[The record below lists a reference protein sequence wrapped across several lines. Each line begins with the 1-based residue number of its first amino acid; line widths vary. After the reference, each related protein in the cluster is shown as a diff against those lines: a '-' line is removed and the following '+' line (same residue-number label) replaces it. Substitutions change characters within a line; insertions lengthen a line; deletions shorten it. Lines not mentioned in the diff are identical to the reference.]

1 MLKLVTKK
9 RQPITLREH
18 FERRNKVLVKRREGG
33 VGDHIMI
40 RMIFEDFR
48 RFMEEIDLYFGCTKS
63 MLSFVSDHPFATA
76 VALDDTNDRQFG
88 AVYDISTA
96 CRVHETMQGIRN
108 IMHRS
113 DIWAKHCG
121 IHLTNHNT
129 FLQAA
134 DPVYYRTILCQ
145 KNIEKKPTILFTPY
159 STPNDMGLGKSLTE
173 KQILQIIPNLRE
185 MGFWIFSTNK
195 QRDSLLDSI
204 GVEQFNGLRA
214 QDWIGLTSAADY
226 VVSVD
231 TATFHIAGAL
241 KKPLVGIFSFTN
253 GKVYGKYYDF
263 VLVQKHKDNGDWD
276 CGPCFCFDRC
286 PKSKMPYK
294 PCMTEIKIEDI
305 IAGIRQAVDR
315 WPLVSRP
322 STKSVPP
329 QILEIIAETTS
340 YPLANED
347 CRSLE
352 QSP

>member
-18 FERRNKVLVKRREGG
+18 FNRRNKVLIKRREGG

-48 RFMEEIDLYFGCTKS
+48 RFMPEIDLHFGGAKALLGF
-63 MLSFVSDHPFATA
+63 MSDHPFVTA
-76 VALDDTNDRQFG
+76 VALDDIHDRQFG

-108 IMHRS
+108 TMHRS

-121 IHLTNHNT
+121 VRLTNHNT
-129 FLQAA
+129 FLQAP
-134 DPVYYRTILCQ
+134 DPVFYRAVLNQ
-145 KNIEKKPTILFTPY
+145 ENKERQPTILFTPY
-159 STPNDMGLGKSLTE
+159 STPNAMGLGKSLTE
-173 KQILQIIPNLRE
+173 KQILQIVPALRE
-185 MGFWIFSTNK
+185 MGFWVYSTNK
-195 QRDSLLDSI
+195 ERDSLLDSI
-204 GVEQFNGLRA
+204 GVRQFNGLRA
-214 QDWIGLTSAADY
+214 QDWLGLTSVADY

-253 GKVYGKYYDF
+253 GKVYGQYYDF

-286 PKSKMPYK
+286 PKSKLPYK
-294 PCMTEIKIEDI
+294 PCMTELKAEEI
-305 IAGIRQAVDR
+305 IAGIQQAAAR
-315 WPLVSRP
+315 WPLVNRL
-322 STKSVPP
+322 STKPLPP
-329 QILEIIAETTS
+329 QPLETVAETTA
-340 YPLANED
+340 YPPASED
-347 CRSLE
+347 CRSPE
-352 QSP
+352 Q